1 MVNIESQFEH
11 NEYYKLLHVDI
22 SSMFSTHFVNNPYW
36 FQVKNL
42 RSQVSRLAI
51 VALGEMFAQLKKSMD
66 AVSISWLQYTLPL
79 SQRILSF
86 LDFQFTCFLLP
97 AGCGNN
103 CQSSVSQKWREQWI
117 YSGRCGESITCHGG
131 IHHPTAEFVGT
142 DCWWCYVSPNKYCGI
157 LAKKFEFFYKNFYL
171 LSIQL

>member
-1 MVNIESQFEH
+1 MINIEFQFEP

-66 AVSISWLQYTLPL
+66 AVSISWLQY
-79 SQRILSF
+79 ILSPSLSKNF
-86 LDFQFTCFLLP
+86 VLPWFSIHLFPFTCRMW
-97 AGCGNN
+97 N
-103 CQSSVSQKWREQWI
+103 
-117 YSGRCGESITCHGG
+117 
-131 IHHPTAEFVGT
+131 
-142 DCWWCYVSPNKYCGI
+142 
-157 LAKKFEFFYKNFYL
+157 
-171 LSIQL
+171 